1 MTHVHL
7 FAEGDT
13 AIEASGVQAWS
24 MPCGWNITAAAR
36 SRERPTEQ
44 AVAVAMATRRGQCRV
59 TAVVALCRLA
69 AQLQRDCQR
78 PSCCWMRRPGLV
90 HGGVPGVCPRPGES
104 WLQRVRAV
112 LHRSSSLF
120 YQHLAH
126 RSCMIYNR
134 TARTATAHY
143 FTIRAST
150 PNTGGPSSRANDG
163 RFFFDKAAPLRHFEG
178 LTSRSYYLT
187 TAAVGTS
194 TTALASAAW
203 TRSHQSRR
211 PLVAQD
217 TRQG

>member
-1 MTHVHL
+1 MSTTQLVRQT
-7 FAEGDT
+7 FARRLAVAKLLLD
-13 AIEASGVQAWS
+13 
-24 MPCGWNITAAAR
+24 AAA
-36 SRERPTEQ
+36 
-44 AVAVAMATRRGQCRV
+44 G
-59 TAVVALCRLA
+59 A
-69 AQLQRDCQR
+69 AN
-78 PSCCWMRRPGLV
+78 GLV

-163 RFFFDKAAPLRHFEG
+163 RFFFDKAAPLRHFESPTTRSYLLQLPLEHRRQLWHRQHG
-178 LTSRSYYLT
+178 RDPTSRGVLLLHRTPGRVKNLRHALSY
-187 TAAVGTS
+187 
-194 TTALASAAW
+194 
-203 TRSHQSRR
+203 RSC
-211 PLVAQD
+211 
-217 TRQG
+217 